1 MKFLLVTLCI
11 FFTNHL
17 FAGTVYEYKF
27 AGTVYQYK
35 NAQGETVITNKER
48 KDPSFKLIRATK
60 VPDGYKAETKTNAE
74 TIKATRQIILNKD
87 GSFSDAPIGSYLSST
102 SDASARILLNDDE
115 TRKPIKPDTPNT
127 PSIQTQPKE
136 VEKLI
141 TPKKIETPKYT
152 VS

>member
-1 MKFLLVTLCI
+1 MKFLLATLCI

-17 FAGTVYEYKF
+17 F

-60 VPDGYKAETKTNAE
+60 VPDGYKAET
-74 TIKATRQIILNKD
+74 IKSTRQIILNKD